1 MSCCGS
7 KREELRQSLSLPVTA
22 KQETNEPPKMWD
34 DITFEFTGTGT
45 ISVRGS
51 VTGIHYLFNGTGV
64 KVLVDYRDVSGMRAE
79 PLLKR
84 VSQ

>member
-7 KREELRQSLSLPVTA
+7 KREELRQSLSLPVNVQ
-22 KQETNEPPKMWD
+22 QEPDETLKMWD
-34 DITFEFTGTGT
+34 DITFEFTGTGAL
-45 ISVRGS
+45 SVRGN

-64 KVLVDYRDVSGMRAE
+64 KVLVDYRDVSGMRGE

-84 VSQ
+84 IRQ

>member
-7 KREELRQSLSLPVTA
+7 KREDLRQSLSPGITQ
-22 KQETNEPPKMWD
+22 QETNEPPKMWR

-45 ISVRGS
+45 HSIRGS

-64 KVLVDYRDVSGMRAE
+64 KVTVDYRDVSGMRGE

-84 VSQ
+84 ISQ